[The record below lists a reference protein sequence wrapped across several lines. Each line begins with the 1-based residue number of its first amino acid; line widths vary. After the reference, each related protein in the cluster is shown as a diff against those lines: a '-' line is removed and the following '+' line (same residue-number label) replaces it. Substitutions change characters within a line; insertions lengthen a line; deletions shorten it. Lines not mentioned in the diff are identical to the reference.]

1 MKKITKTALKKQLQ
15 KHSQGELVELI
26 MRLNSAVPEAS
37 DFIIIELSGEEYAL
51 ELLSK
56 ARKKIRNE
64 FFPDRG
70 LGRLSLSTA
79 KAAIRDF
86 RRVCR
91 NPMHYIDLQ
100 LYYIECGVEFTN
112 TYGDI
117 DEPFYNSMERMY
129 RDVINALNTLSDDS
143 MTQMFYDRL
152 KAIVEDTSDIGWGF
166 HDGLRDTFSEL
177 AYRS

>member
-1 MKKITKTALKKQLQ
+1 
-15 KHSQGELVELI
+15 
-26 MRLNSAVPEAS
+26 
-37 DFIIIELSGEEYAL
+37 
-51 ELLSK
+51 
-56 ARKKIRNE
+56 
-64 FFPDRG
+64 
-70 LGRLSLSTA
+70 
-79 KAAIRDF
+79 
-86 RRVCR
+86 
-91 NPMHYIDLQ
+91 MHYIDLQ

-152 KAIVEDTSDIGWGF
+152 KAIVEDTSDIGWLF